1 MKLIMAGKGIEL
13 TDGIKTYSEEKLSKL
28 DKYFTENTI
37 ANVTF
42 KTEKNDQIIEVT
54 IPIKGNVIRVK
65 NGTDDMYKS
74 IDQAVD
80 LLDRQVRKYRTKIK
94 SNKIHNI
101 MKKEAEGNFSNLNI
115 EEDDS
120 DEIKIV
126 KKKTFIT
133 KPMDPIEACM
143 QSELIGHN
151 FFMFL
156 NSETGGI
163 CAVYKRGDG
172 TFGLLM
178 PEDE

>member
-1 MKLIMAGKGIEL
+1 MKIIMTGKGLDL
-13 TDGIKTYSEEKLSKL
+13 TDGIKTYVEDKLEKLN
-28 DKYFTENTI
+28 KYFTDNTT
-37 ANVTF
+37 ANVTC

-54 IPIKGNVIRVK
+54 IPVKGNVIRVK
-65 NGTDDMYKS
+65 SATEDMYKS

-80 LLDRQVRKYRTKIK
+80 VLDRQIRKYRTKIRD
-94 SNKIHNI
+94 NKIHNI
-101 MKKEAEGNFSNLNI
+101 MRKEAEGNFSNINI
-115 EEDDS
+115 DDEKD